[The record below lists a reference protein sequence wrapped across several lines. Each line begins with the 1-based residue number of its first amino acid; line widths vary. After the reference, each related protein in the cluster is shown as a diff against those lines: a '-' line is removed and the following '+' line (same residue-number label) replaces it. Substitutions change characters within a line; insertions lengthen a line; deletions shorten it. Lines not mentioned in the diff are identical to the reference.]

1 MGTHAVIRVEGFDG
15 VELYKHWDGYPSAT
29 LPWLEK
35 FNSEFTKNRGD
46 DVNYKFAQL
55 IRSSVYM
62 GTEFELDGSL
72 YTGWGVMIQGESCC
86 DYMYILKKDGTVE
99 VQDAP

>member
-1 MGTHAVIRVEGFDG
+1 MGTHAVIRVEGLDA
-15 VELYKHWDGYPSAT
+15 VELYKHYDGYPSAT

-46 DVNYKFAQL
+46 DASYKFAQL

-62 GTEFELDGSL
+62 GSEFDLDESR
-72 YTGWGVMIQGESCC
+72 YTGWGVTKQDENCC
-86 DYMYILKKDGTVE
+86 DYLYVLKKDGTVE
-99 VQDAP
+99 IEG